1 MGQFKQL
8 HLMFEKGASDCAIAY
23 YLYNNTKVGNW
34 FKAKEIARE
43 LRNEYEQEN
52 NENEPATDEIE

>member
-8 HLMFEKGASDCAIAY
+8 HLMLEKGASNCAVAY
-23 YLYNNTKVGNW
+23 YLYNNTRVGNW
-34 FKAKEIARE
+34 FEAKKIARE

-52 NENEPATDEIE
+52 DENRTATDKTE